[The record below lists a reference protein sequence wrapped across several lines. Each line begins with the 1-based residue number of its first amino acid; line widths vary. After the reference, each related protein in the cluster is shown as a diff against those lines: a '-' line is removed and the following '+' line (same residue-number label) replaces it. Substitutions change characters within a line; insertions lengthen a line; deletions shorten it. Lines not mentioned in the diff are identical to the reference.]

1 MRAKLGYKDKLV
13 EIAGSE
19 VLVFDGKLYTALL
32 EEVVRYYLHGSA
44 VLPPAVREVSN
55 DVVRFL
61 LRTGDLETFVQSRI
75 QYGESLSD

>member
-19 VLVFDGKLYTALL
+19 VLVFDGKLYTAPL
-32 EEVVRYYLHGSA
+32 EEVVRYYLHGPA